1 MRRFVD
7 QVVLIT
13 GAARGQGRSHA
24 IRFASEGAH
33 IIAIDVPPQVS
44 SASVPMA
51 LSQELEQ
58 TAAAVRA
65 QDRRV
70 VARHADVRDLEQFA
84 AVVADAVAELGRLDV
99 VCANAGRFTV
109 GELATMTDDTW
120 DEVIAVNLSG
130 VWRTIRATAA
140 YLAEGAGGS
149 IVIIGST
156 SSTRGATKSGH
167 YVAAKHGLVGLM
179 KSAALELAE
188 QGIRVNMVNPGYVDS
203 PMIHNRMHYELLA
216 PDLAPAERTRDRMR
230 ERFARPNLL
239 PVPWVQAEDV
249 SNAVAWL
256 ASDEARYVTGSSIAV
271 DAGSL
276 LT

>member
-1 MRRFVD
+1 MDR
-7 QVVLIT
+7 VVLVT
-13 GAARGQGRSHA
+13 GAGRGQGRSHA
-24 IRFASEGAH
+24 VRFASEGAH
-33 IIAIDVPPQVS
+33 VVALDMPTQAGSSLTSMGLPP
-44 SASVPMA
+44 
-51 LSQELEQ
+51 ELEE

-65 QDRRV
+65 YGRQV
-70 VARHADVRDLEQFA
+70 VACHADVRDSQQL
-84 AVVADAVAELGRLDV
+84 DSAVAKAVDQLGRLDV
-99 VCANAGRFTV
+99 VCANAGLFTV
-109 GELATMTDDTW
+109 GELATMPDDTW

-130 VWRTIRATAA
+130 VWRTIRATVP
-140 YLAEGAGGS
+140 YLSAGGS

-179 KSAALELAE
+179 KSAALELAV

-203 PMIHNRMHYELLA
+203 PMIHNPTHYELLA
-216 PDLAPAERTRDRMR
+216 PDLPLAERTRERMQ

-249 SNAVAWL
+249 SHAVAWL

-276 LT
+276 LK